1 MFVFAIIQS
10 LKNLTHTYFTEGFI
24 MKKTVIYKSDLNAD
38 YTSEKIKEKDEVSI
52 IDLISRGECSSFEE
66 FKESEEAKN
75 FILKNEEGV
84 DLTFSEFVDVE
95 ENQEKILEEAY
106 HLDEFEFDSFPD
118 TLRDRYFFI
127 LADLGTWQGRR
138 SSSKICKG
146 LRNAVLTCLTS
157 NSSYSQEEVYLGK
170 YGSLNATVHHHDGT
184 NHFQIFLIKEGCED
198 SVALKNL
205 EYKLYNQEEYNLPKN
220 ILTSNFKKILDY

>member
-1 MFVFAIIQS
+1 
-10 LKNLTHTYFTEGFI
+10 

-66 FKESEEAKN
+66 FKASEEAKN
-75 FILKNEEGV
+75 FILKNEDGV
-84 DLTFSEFVDVE
+84 DLTFSEFVDIE
-95 ENQEKILEEAY
+95 ENQEKILQEAY
-106 HLDEFEFDSFPD
+106 CLDEMEFDSFPD

-170 YGSLNATVHHHDGT
+170 YGSLNTTVHHHDGT

-198 SVALKNL
+198 SLALKNL
-205 EYKLYNQEEYNLPKN
+205 SDKLYNQEEYVLPKN
-220 ILTSNFKKILDY
+220 ILTSNLKKILDY

>member
-1 MFVFAIIQS
+1 
-10 LKNLTHTYFTEGFI
+10 

-38 YTSEKIKEKDEVSI
+38 YAIEKIKEKDEVSI
-52 IDLISRGECSSFEE
+52 IDLISRGECSSFED
-66 FKESEEAKN
+66 FKELEEAKN
-75 FILKNEEGV
+75 FILKNEDGV
-84 DLTFSEFVDVE
+84 DLTFSEFVDIE

-118 TLRDRYFFI
+118 TLRDRYFFV

-184 NHFQIFLIKEGCED
+184 NYFQIFLIKEGCED

>member
-1 MFVFAIIQS
+1 
-10 LKNLTHTYFTEGFI
+10 
-24 MKKTVIYKSDLNAD
+24 MKKTVIYQSDLNAD
-38 YTSEKIKEKDEVSI
+38 YASKKIKEKDEVSI

-66 FKESEEAKN
+66 FKKSEEAEN
-75 FILKNEEGV
+75 FILKNKEGV
-84 DLTFSEFVDVE
+84 DLTFSEFVDIE
-95 ENQEKILEEAY
+95 ENQEKILQEAY
-106 HLDEFEFDSFPD
+106 CLDEMEFDSFPD
-118 TLRDRYFFI
+118 TLRDRYFFV

-184 NHFQIFLIKEGCED
+184 NHFQIFLIKEGGED
-198 SVALKNL
+198 SLALKNL
-205 EYKLYNQEEYNLPKN
+205 SDKLYNQEEYTIPKN